1 MSNIEEDIEKTKQL
15 NNLLKFFRTHGW
27 IPDMSKEINTNGTI
41 EAIEHILSER
51 EQDKKRIKELEE
63 ERQLVG
69 MPVKNKRDGR
79 IGVVLHQWESGSVAV
94 LENINPRIIN
104 THDNWSTLEI
114 LTDEV
119 KQTQTKC
126 DSIPVQKV
134 KDKIEEYF
142 EDEEW
147 LIEHDLKA
155 LCDDEKE
162 CREYYINKK
171 IALKDIKKNILDK
184 LNKLLSN
191 VSDEN

>member
-1 MSNIEEDIEKTKQL
+1 MNKYDDTDYLI
-15 NNLLKFFRTHGW
+15 
-27 IPDMSKEINTNGTI
+27 
-41 EAIEHILSER
+41 ER
-51 EQDKKRIKELEE
+51 EESIEYEEGSDINVGSMEKDIKRCEELIKPQHANWIGISNQLAIAHVVDRVKELEE

-134 KDKIEEYF
+134 KDKIEELKERKYNLIYTQPL
-142 EDEEW
+142 ETIKRINAQIKVLEE
-147 LIEHDLKA
+147 LSE
-155 LCDDEKE
+155 EK
-162 CREYYINKK
+162 
-171 IALKDIKKNILDK
+171 
-184 LNKLLSN
+184 
-191 VSDEN
+191 

>member
-1 MSNIEEDIEKTKQL
+1 MSNIEEDIKFIEEIIKEYKTFGDL
-15 NNLLKFFRTHGW
+15 HN
-27 IPDMSKEINTNGTI
+27 PDYEDTDRIYKALENM
-41 EAIEHILSER
+41 L
-51 EQDKKRIKELEE
+51 KRIKELEE

-134 KDKIEEYF
+134 KDKIEELKERKYNLIYTQPL
-142 EDEEW
+142 ETIKRINAQIKVLEE
-147 LIEHDLKA
+147 LSE
-155 LCDDEKE
+155 EK
-162 CREYYINKK
+162 
-171 IALKDIKKNILDK
+171 
-184 LNKLLSN
+184 
-191 VSDEN
+191 